1 MQIAIVAI
9 PSALQGGGPAAMLA
23 RVVDFGQRVERLGFA
38 GCWIVDAFARGQ
50 AMLDP
55 LMFLSTLAGV
65 TERIELGTCVMQVP
79 LRHPVE
85 LAHRAQTLHVLSGGR
100 FRFGVGSGSTRH
112 DFDAVQAD
120 YERRFK
126 TLPESL

>member
-1 MQIAIVAI
+1 
-9 PSALQGGGPAAMLA
+9 
-23 RVVDFGQRVERLGFA
+23 
-38 GCWIVDAFARGQ
+38 
-50 AMLDP
+50 MLDP

-120 YERRFK
+120 YARRFK
-126 TLPESL
+126 TLPDLIDSIRVMEKCGMRFIGDGNPEEGQRTVRYAVDRAEFRP

>member
-9 PSALQGGGPAAMLA
+9 PSAPQGGGPAAMLA
-23 RVVDFGQRVERLGFA
+23 RVVEFGQRVERLGFA

-85 LAHRAQTLHVLSGGR
+85 LAHRAQTLQRAVGRSLPLRRRQRLDPAR
-100 FRFGVGSGSTRH
+100 FRRGPGR
-112 DFDAVQAD
+112 
-120 YERRFK
+120 
-126 TLPESL
+126 L

>member
-1 MQIAIVAI
+1 
-9 PSALQGGGPAAMLA
+9 MLT
-23 RVVDFGQRVERLGFA
+23 RVVEFGQRVERLGFA

-85 LAHRAQTLHVLSGGR
+85 LAHRAQTLHVLSAGR
-100 FRFGVGSGSTRH
+100 FRFDRLRRLADIGFDDALLIVP
-112 DFDAVQAD
+112 FDAPDMLDDVRAL
-120 YERRFK
+120 
-126 TLPESL
+126 LP